1 MTQPVAALTGA
12 SGFLGRA
19 LARHLHQDGW
29 RVRVL
34 ARRPLDMALWDSPA
48 PEEVR
53 GDLADQAA
61 LDALVDGADVVIHA
75 AGLVKA
81 RNGADFLAAN
91 ATGAANVA
99 LAVVAHAP
107 DARMVLVSSLA
118 AREPQLSDYAASK
131 RAGEEAVQAILPP
144 ERLAIVRPPAI
155 YGPGDLATL
164 DIFKL
169 ATRSPVLPILGAADA
184 RLAMVH
190 VEDAAAEIVRI
201 GIEGSNPSVSAIG
214 GPKPEG
220 YTWPELRDAFSQAMG
235 RPLRL
240 FALPPSALVLAG
252 HVAAFSM
259 RFGGAPQVLS
269 PGKAR
274 EMLHADWSVSPSELA
289 AGRREAQFEL
299 SDGLADT
306 LKWYR
311 AHGWL

>member
-1 MTQPVAALTGA
+1 MTRPVAALTGA

-19 LARHLHQDGW
+19 LAKHLHQDGW

-34 ARRPLDMALWDSPA
+34 ARRPLDTALWDGPP

-53 GDLADQAA
+53 GDLADEAA
-61 LDALVDGADVVIHA
+61 LRSLVEGAGAAIHC

-81 RNGADFLAAN
+81 RSRAEFFAAN
-91 ATGAANVA
+91 AEGAAGMARAVA
-99 LAVVAHAP
+99 AHAP
-107 DARMVLVSSLA
+107 GARMALVSSLS

-131 RAGEEAVQAILPP
+131 QAGETAVQAILPP
-144 ERLAIVRPPAI
+144 GRLAIVRPPAV
-155 YGPGDLATL
+155 YGPGDRATL

-169 ATRSPVLPILGAADA
+169 AVRSPVLPILGAPDA

-190 VEDAAAEIVRI
+190 VEDAAAEIVRLAR
-201 GIEGSNPSVSAIG
+201 EGSNPPLSAIG
-214 GPKPEG
+214 GARPEG
-220 YTWPELRDAFSQAMG
+220 YGWPELRDAFARATG

-240 FALPPSALVLAG
+240 FALPPSALRLAG
-252 HVAAFSM
+252 HAAAFSM
-259 RFGGAPQVLS
+259 RLGGEPQVMS

-274 EMLHADWSVSPSELA
+274 EMLHADWSVSPSEMA
-289 AGRREAQFEL
+289 AGARRAQFEL